1 MRALEARAATI
12 ARGAGVRPCDGDAR
26 IPNTSLAQMIEVRT
40 YDNNMRLY
48 YLAFFSK
55 NEKGYEFWGEVQKYS
70 SGQLGLG
77 F

>member
-1 MRALEARAATI
+1 
-12 ARGAGVRPCDGDAR
+12 
-26 IPNTSLAQMIEVRT
+26 MIEVRT